1 MGFTKSFIELCTAS
15 LASVDEKVVDAMA
28 QILADVRQE
37 NGRLFLIGSGG
48 GAGHASHAASDFRK
62 ICNIEAYAPY
72 DNVSELTA
80 RVNDDGW
87 ESTLVNWLKVSRFSG
102 RDCLLIFSVGGGDA
116 EKNVSANLVAALKYG
131 RELGA
136 KIVGVVG
143 KDGGYAKKVGD
154 AVVVIPNVEPQ
165 LVTPISE
172 GLQAVIWHLLVSHP
186 LLNVNEAKWESM
198 VSATES
204 YTPVADGKKKLIEGV
219 KEPFKTKIFADGAN
233 KAAMLELY
241 KNPTIAGFTTN
252 PTLMR
257 KAGISDYR
265 AFAQDILR
273 VIQDKP
279 ISFEVFSDEFPE
291 MERQARE
298 IASWGDNVYVKI
310 PITNTRSQSSIPLIE
325 KLSRDG
331 VKINVT
337 AILTAEQ
344 VKASYHALRECP
356 AAYISI
362 FAGRIADTGVDPLP
376 LMRETVELIAG
387 SPQIE
392 LIWASPR
399 ELLNVAQ
406 ATEVGCHVITVTD
419 DILKKLHL
427 TGKDHAEFS
436 LETVKMFYDD
446 AQACGFSIAAPS
458 VELVH

>member
-1 MGFTKSFIELCTAS
+1 
-15 LASVDEKVVDAMA
+15 MA
-28 QILADVRQE
+28 QVLADVRH
-37 NGRLFLIGSGG
+37 NGGRLFLIGSGG
-48 GAGHASHAASDFRK
+48 GAGHASHAAGDFRK
-62 ICNIEAYAPY
+62 ICNIESYAPY

-87 ESTLVNWLKVSRFSG
+87 ESTLVNWLKVSRFSD
-102 RDCLLIFSVGGGDA
+102 RDCLFVFSVGGGDA
-116 EKNVSANLVAALKYG
+116 DKNVSSNLVAALKYG

-143 KDGGYAKKVGD
+143 KDGGYTKKVGD

-172 GLQAVIWHLLVSHP
+172 GLQAVIWHLLVTHP

-198 VSATES
+198 QQPAPNSEQQMSAVES
-204 YTPVADGKKKLIEGV
+204 MAPIADGKKKLIEGSSQ
-219 KEPFKTKIFADGAN
+219 PFKTKIFADGAN
-233 KAAMLELY
+233 KDSMLSLY
-241 KNPTIAGFTTN
+241 KNPAIAGFTTN

-257 KAGISDYR
+257 KAGVSDYR
-265 AFAQDILR
+265 AFALDILR
-273 VIQDKP
+273 VIKDKP
-279 ISFEVFSDEFPE
+279 ISFEVFSDEFHE
-291 MERQARE
+291 MELQARE
-298 IASWGDNVYVKI
+298 IASWGENVYVKI
-310 PITNTRSQSSIPLIE
+310 PITNTRSESSIPLIE
-325 KLSRDG
+325 RLSRDG
-331 VKINVT
+331 VKVNVT

-344 VKASYHALRECP
+344 VKASFNALNHCR

-376 LMRETVELIAG
+376 LLRETVSLLAAN
-387 SPQIE
+387 PRIE

-399 ELLNVAQ
+399 ELLNLTQ
-406 ATEVGCHVITVTD
+406 ASEIGCHVITVTD

-427 TGKDHAEFS
+427 TGKDHAEYS

-446 AQACGFSIAAPS
+446 AKACGFTVTASN

>member
-15 LASVDEKVVDAMA
+15 LESIDENDVDSMA
-28 QILADVRQE
+28 QILAALRQD
-37 NGRLFLIGSGG
+37 NGRLFVIGSGG

-62 ICNIEAYAPY
+62 ICNIESYAPY

-87 ESTLVNWLKVSRFSG
+87 DSTLVNYLKVSRFSS
-102 RDCLLIFSVGGGDA
+102 RDCLFVFSVGGGDA

-131 RELGA
+131 HELGA
-136 KIVGVVG
+136 KIVGIVG

-154 AVVVIPNVEPQ
+154 AVVVIPNVDPQ

-172 GLQAVIWHLLVSHP
+172 GLQAVVWHLLVSHP
-186 LLNVNEAKWESM
+186 LLNVNAAKWESM
-198 VSATES
+198 A
-204 YTPVADGKKKLIEGV
+204 PVADGKKKLIEGTTE
-219 KEPFKTKIFADGAN
+219 EPFKTKIFADGAN

-241 KNPTIAGFTTN
+241 ENPLISGFTTN

-257 KAGISDYR
+257 KAGINDYR
-265 AFAQDILR
+265 SFALDILK
-273 VIQDKP
+273 VIKDKP
-279 ISFEVFSDEFPE
+279 VSFEVFSDEFPE

-298 IASWGDNVYVKI
+298 IASWGENVYVKI
-310 PITNTRSQSSIPLIE
+310 PITNTRAQSSIPLIE
-325 KLSRDG
+325 RLSRDG

-344 VKASYHALRECP
+344 VKASYEALRDCP

-376 LMRETVELIAG
+376 LLRETIQLIA
-387 SPQIE
+387 PHPHIE

-406 ATEVGCHVITVTD
+406 ASDIGCQVITVTD

-427 TGKDHAEFS
+427 TGKNHEEYS
-436 LETVKMFYDD
+436 LETVRMFYND
-446 AQACGFSIAAPS
+446 AKACGFSVAAPN
-458 VELVH
+458 VEFVH